1 MATKH
6 MTLTAAFAAF
16 GARLANYRKTSSLI
30 ADDGA
35 LVFSFW
41 SVFFEPSSDSRV
53 YEDDFRRW
61 KNPVGREVA
70 REHLRFAFEKKRP
83 VRLVMAFPKDPEALK
98 AGAVVTGSNK
108 WSVRK
113 DLVGEIKSFD
123 GNKFIVRFKP
133 NG

>member
-1 MATKH
+1 

-16 GARLANYRKTSSLI
+16 GARLVNNRRTSSLI

-41 SVFFEPSSDSRV
+41 TVFFEPSSDSRV

-61 KNPVGREVA
+61 KNPIGREVA
-70 REHLRFAFEKKRP
+70 HQHIMHAFEKKCP

-98 AGAVVTGSNK
+98 AGAV
-108 WSVRK
+108 
-113 DLVGEIKSFD
+113 
-123 GNKFIVRFKP
+123 
-133 NG
+133 

>member
-1 MATKH
+1 MRKDFKKMAAKR

-16 GARLANYRKTSSLI
+16 GARLVNYRKTSSLI

-70 REHLRFAFEKKRP
+70 RENLRFAFEKKRP

-98 AGAVVTGSNK
+98 AGSVVTGGNK

-123 GNKFIVRFKP
+123 
-133 NG
+133 